1 MARKKNIKKKEY
13 EPSKYQKAIYDFIKN
28 GKGNLVVEAAAG
40 SGKTTTLIKSLDF
53 IDESKRILLVAFNR
67 DIVAELKKRVKGVDN
82 VEVRT
87 LHSLGYAMIAKNFN
101 KHNIETDAFK
111 YASYINSNIHELAS
125 FNTYKLGRKDY
136 IKYIDNIKK
145 YVDFARFYL
154 CKNEKDLDFIE
165 ERYQIEDIADEKKVA
180 MEVLEWGKQELDTV
194 DYTDMI
200 WLPNELDLKSNDFSY
215 DWIMLD
221 EAQDMNKAQRELVLR
236 CFKDETRLCAFGDK
250 NQAIYGFSGSDPESF
265 DRLKA
270 LPNTISLPLSICY
283 RCAKNIVDF
292 AQQLVPSI
300 EENGDGR
307 NGEIIYDVQVD
318 NIQDGDMIICRNNA
332 PLMQIYNS
340 LIKMGKKAFIRGK
353 DIGLNLKKLVKNTHC
368 ESLNVDLSSD
378 GVFSKLYFSLF
389 ESVHSLM
396 NKCNIDWNT
405 AMTSE
410 SITSKIDMIN
420 AIEVLSEGIN
430 TVDDLINKI
439 DDVFSD
445 KKLDGIALS
454 TIHKA
459 KGLEAN
465 NVYVACKSLMPS
477 KSAKKGWEINQEHNL
492 MYVAYTRAKDKLGFI
507 DEKEFQKFDNYNSE
521 NLKTLKNIERKVYL
535 IYGKKVTDVYNLTD
549 AKEIIRNKTNIDF
562 TKPGTKKVVLGTK
575 SSTIKQPIKPKSAM
589 EAVAN
594 NRKKLKTKK
603 CRK

>member
-1 MARKKNIKKKEY
+1 MGRKKSIKKKEY

-53 IDESKRILLVAFNR
+53 IDECKNILLVAFNR

-101 KHNIETDAFK
+101 SHFIETDAFK

-154 CKNEKDLDFIE
+154 CKTENDLEFIE
-165 ERYQIEDIADEKKVA
+165 ERYQIEDIADEKIVA
-180 MEVLEWGKQELDTV
+180 MKVLEWGKQELDTV

-236 CFKDETRLCAFGDK
+236 CFKDGTRLCAFGDK

-265 DRLKA
+265 DKLKS

-368 ESLNVDLSSD
+368 ENLNADFSSD

-389 ESVHSLM
+389 ETVHSLM

-430 TVDDLINKI
+430 TVDKLINKI

-507 DEKEFQKFDNYNSE
+507 DEKDFQKFDNYNSE
-521 NLKTLKNIERKVYL
+521 NLKTLKNIERKVYS

-549 AKEIIRNKTNIDF
+549 AKEIIRNKTKIDF
-562 TKPGTKKVVLGTK
+562 SKPGTKKVVLGTK
-575 SSTIKQPIKPKSAM
+575 SSTIKQPVKPKSAM

>member
-1 MARKKNIKKKEY
+1 MGRKKSIKKKEY

-53 IDESKRILLVAFNR
+53 IDESKNILLVAFNR

-87 LHSLGYAMIAKNFN
+87 LHSLGYAMIAKSFN
-101 KHNIETDAFK
+101 NHFIETDAFK
-111 YASYINSNIHELAS
+111 YTSYINSNIHELAS

-136 IKYIDNIKK
+136 IKYVENIKK

-165 ERYQIEDIADEKKVA
+165 ERYQIEDIADEKMVA
-180 MEVLEWGKQELDTV
+180 MKVLEWGKTELDTV

-236 CFKDETRLCAFGDK
+236 CFKDGTRLCAFGDK

-265 DRLKA
+265 DKLKS

-300 EENGDGR
+300 EENEDGR
-307 NGEIIYDVQVD
+307 NGEILYDVQVD
-318 NIQDGDMIICRNNA
+318 NIKDGDMIICRNNA

-368 ESLNVDLSSD
+368 EKLNADLSRD
-378 GVFSKLYFSLF
+378 GVFSKLYFNLF

-396 NKCNIDWNT
+396 NKCNIDWNN
-405 AMTSE
+405 AITSE

-430 TVDDLINKI
+430 TANELINKI

-465 NVYVACKSLMPS
+465 NVYIACKSLMPS

-507 DEKEFQKFDNYNSE
+507 DEKDFQKFDNYNSE

-549 AKEIIRNKTNIDF
+549 AKEIIRNKTKIDF
-562 TKPGTKKVVLGTK
+562 TKPGTKKIVLGAK
-575 SSTIKQPIKPKSAM
+575 SSTIKQPIKSKSAM
-589 EAVAN
+589 EAVTN
-594 NRKKLKTKK
+594 NRKKLKAKR

>member
-1 MARKKNIKKKEY
+1 MARKKTIKKKEF

-53 IDESKRILLVAFNR
+53 IDESKNILLVAFNR
-67 DIVAELKKRVKGVDN
+67 DIVAELKKRVKGIDN
-82 VEVRT
+82 LEVRT
-87 LHSLGYAMIAKNFN
+87 LHSLGYAMITKSLNNHF
-101 KHNIETDAFK
+101 IETDAFK
-111 YASYINSNIHELAS
+111 YTSYINSNIHELAS

-136 IKYIDNIKK
+136 IKYVENIKK

-165 ERYQIEDIADEKKVA
+165 ERYQIEDIADEKMVA
-180 MEVLEWGKQELDTV
+180 MKVLEWGKTELDTV

-236 CFKDETRLCAFGDK
+236 CFKDGTRLCAFGDK

-265 DRLKA
+265 DKLKS

-307 NGEIIYDVQVD
+307 NGEILYDVQVD
-318 NIQDGDMIICRNNA
+318 NIKDGDMIICRNNA

-368 ESLNVDLSSD
+368 ENLNVDLSRD

-396 NKCNIDWNT
+396 NKCNIDWNN
-405 AMTSE
+405 AITSE

-430 TVDDLINKI
+430 TANELIDKI
-439 DDVFSD
+439 DNVFSD

-465 NVYVACKSLMPS
+465 NVYIACKSLMPS

-507 DEKEFQKFDNYNSE
+507 DEKDFQRFDNYNSE

-549 AKEIIRNKTNIDF
+549 AKEIIRNKTKIDF
-562 TKPGTKKVVLGTK
+562 TKPGTKKIVLGTK
-575 SSTIKQPIKPKSAM
+575 SSTIKQPVRPKSAL

-594 NRKKLKTKK
+594 NRKKLKAKR

>member
-1 MARKKNIKKKEY
+1 
-13 EPSKYQKAIYDFIKN
+13 
-28 GKGNLVVEAAAG
+28 
-40 SGKTTTLIKSLDF
+40 
-53 IDESKRILLVAFNR
+53 
-67 DIVAELKKRVKGVDN
+67 
-82 VEVRT
+82 
-87 LHSLGYAMIAKNFN
+87 MIAKSFN
-101 KHNIETDAFK
+101 NHFIETDAFK
-111 YASYINSNIHELAS
+111 YTSYINSNIHELAS

-136 IKYIDNIKK
+136 IKYVENIKK

-165 ERYQIEDIADEKKVA
+165 ERYQIEDIADEKMVA
-180 MEVLEWGKQELDTV
+180 MKVLEWGKTELDTV

-236 CFKDETRLCAFGDK
+236 CFKDGTRLCAFGDK

-265 DRLKA
+265 DKLKS

-300 EENGDGR
+300 EENKDGR
-307 NGEIIYDVQVD
+307 NGEILYDVQVD
-318 NIQDGDMIICRNNA
+318 NIKDGDMIICRNNA

-368 ESLNVDLSSD
+368 ENLNVDLSRD
-378 GVFSKLYFSLF
+378 GVLSKLYFNLF

-396 NKCNIDWNT
+396 NKCNIDWNN
-405 AMTSE
+405 AITSE

-430 TVDDLINKI
+430 TADELINKI

-465 NVYVACKSLMPS
+465 NVYIACKSLMPS

-507 DEKEFQKFDNYNSE
+507 DEKDFQKFDNYNSE

-549 AKEIIRNKTNIDF
+549 AKEIIRNKTKIDF
-562 TKPGTKKVVLGTK
+562 TKPGTKKIVLGTK
-575 SSTIKQPIKPKSAM
+575 SSTIKQPIRPKSAM

-594 NRKKLKTKK
+594 NRRKLKAKK